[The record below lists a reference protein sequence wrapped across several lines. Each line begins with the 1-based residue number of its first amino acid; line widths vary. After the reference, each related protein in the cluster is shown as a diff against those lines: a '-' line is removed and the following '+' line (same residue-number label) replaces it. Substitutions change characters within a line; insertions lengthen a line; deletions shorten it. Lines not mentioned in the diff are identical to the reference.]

1 MRCNAELRAMRASSK
16 SRALGACTA
25 ARELPNLSAGL
36 TTMPIVVVA
45 SKNPVKIACVRAG
58 FARMFPREQIELQGA
73 NVDSGVSHQP
83 MGDAE
88 TLHGAESRAR
98 NARMTVP
105 EADYWVGIEGGCED
119 REGVLHG
126 FAWVVVLS
134 RDREGRSRTASFE
147 IPPAVAD
154 LVRRGV
160 ELGHADDQ
168 VFGRTNSK
176 EGNGAVGLLTGDVVD
191 RVALYEPAV
200 VLALIP
206 FRNPEH
212 FPAAAR

>member
-1 MRCNAELRAMRASSK
+1 MVSE
-16 SRALGACTA
+16 
-25 ARELPNLSAGL
+25 
-36 TTMPIVVVA
+36 
-45 SKNPVKIACVRAG
+45 
-58 FARMFPREQIELQGA
+58 
-73 NVDSGVSHQP
+73 VSHQP

-88 TLHGAESRAR
+88 TLHGAEARAR
-98 NARMTVP
+98 KARIQVAD
-105 EADYWVGIEGGCED
+105 ADYWVGIEGGCED

-134 RDREGRSRTASFE
+134 RGHEGRSRTASFE
-147 IPPAVAD
+147 IPPAVAA

-176 EGNGAVGLLTGDVVD
+176 QGNGAVGLLTADAVD

-200 VLALIP
+200 ALALIP
-206 FRNPEH
+206 FRHPTL
-212 FPAAAR
+212 FPAAG

>member
-1 MRCNAELRAMRASSK
+1 VPASV
-16 SRALGACTA
+16 
-25 ARELPNLSAGL
+25 
-36 TTMPIVVVA
+36 IVA
-45 SKNPVKIACVRAG
+45 STNPVKIACVRSG
-58 FARMFPREQIELQGA
+58 FARMFPDRTFAVRGA
-73 NVDSGVSHQP
+73 AVASEVSHQP

-88 TLHGAESRAR
+88 TLLGAEARAR
-98 NARMTVP
+98 NGRIQNP
-105 EADYWVGIEGGCED
+105 DADFWVGIEGGCEE
-119 REGVLHG
+119 RGGVLHG

-176 EGNGAVGLLTGDVVD
+176 QGNGAVGLLTADAVD
-191 RVALYEPAV
+191 RAALYEPSV

-206 FRNPEH
+206 FRHPTL
-212 FPAAAR
+212 FPA